1 MKVIFSAAADRKL
14 IEIYRYIAIENH
26 APESA
31 EKLLADIRKQVTI
44 LADMPKIGR
53 VFTSENIR
61 FIVIRKHVIV
71 YKIKGDTVIITQIY
85 GAGENWR

>member
-1 MKVIFSAAADRKL
+1 MKVIFSVAADRKL
-14 IEIYRYIAIENH
+14 VEIYRYIAIGNH

-31 EKLLADIRKQVTI
+31 EKLLADIREQVTI

-61 FIVIRKHVIV
+61 FLVIRKHVIV
-71 YKIKGDTVIITQIY
+71 YKIKGNTVIITQIY

>member
-14 IEIYRYIAIENH
+14 VEIYRYIAIENH

-31 EKLLADIRKQVTI
+31 EKLLADIREQVKI

-71 YKIKGDTVIITQIY
+71 YKIKGNTVTITQIY
-85 GAGENWR
+85 SAGENWR